1 MTRLAAFFL
10 VLLALALGMDR
21 SLGLYD
27 EGVILTG
34 AMRAAAGDVPHAG
47 FYTNYGPGVFYP
59 IAILFRLFGETVWV
73 ERLYDTAIR
82 AGIVMMA
89 YALVAGVAPRRIA
102 VAVAAASFLWVLG
115 IGFYGYPLFPVTLLA
130 LLAAALIQPA
140 LVGDAA
146 ARRLFFAGA
155 VVALAALTRYDV
167 GFVLFIGL
175 GVSLAAAKQWRAVA
189 MYIVGTAVLFLGAVA
204 VYASFAPL
212 GPFWHD
218 IFLFS
223 IPNYAPMR
231 SLPFPGLQ
239 EIRREPENIAVYTT
253 IVTCIAL
260 VALLAT
266 DRRGFAAR
274 SRAHWLALT
283 FTVLATL
290 FYMKGLVRVSP
301 IHLMSSIFASLIALG
316 AIAHVG
322 WIRGGGPRVAVAIL
336 ALAAAIP
343 ALQSTASAVVERAA
357 RHRFGFTLLSLKCL
371 TPPEMFDRVGCFMV
385 DSDRLQAYAAVA
397 RNTAPGE
404 RVFVGLGRH
413 DKIHVNDVLSYFAM
427 GRMPATRW
435 HHFDSGLQ
443 TSEPIQREMVR
454 ELESLKV
461 RFVILETTW
470 DHIAEPNGSG
480 ISSDVR
486 VLDDYLRARYRAVA
500 QFGEVYVLERSAP

>member
-10 VLLALALGMDR
+10 VLLALVLGMDR

-34 AMRAAAGDVPHAG
+34 AMRAAAGDIPHAG

-59 IAILFRLFGETVWV
+59 IAILFKLFGETVWI
-73 ERLYDTAIR
+73 ERLYDTAMR
-82 AGIVMMA
+82 AGIVIMA
-89 YALVAGVAPRRIA
+89 YSLVAEVASRRIA
-102 VAVAAASFLWVLG
+102 VAVAAASFLWLLG

-130 LLAAALIQPA
+130 LVAAALIQPA
-140 LVGDAA
+140 LVGDVSS
-146 ARRLFFAGA
+146 RRLFFAGA

-175 GVSLAAAKQWRAVA
+175 GGPLVATKQWRAVA
-189 MYIVGTAVLFLGAVA
+189 MYIVGTAVVFLGCVA
-204 VYASFAPL
+204 VYAFFAPL

-218 IFLFS
+218 IFVFS
-223 IPNYAPMR
+223 IPSYAPMR

-239 EIRREPENIAVYTT
+239 DIRQEPDNIAVYST

-260 VALLAT
+260 AALLAAE
-266 DRRGFAAR
+266 RRSLAAR

-290 FYMKGLVRVSP
+290 FYLKGLVRVSP
-301 IHLMSSIFASLIALG
+301 IHLMSSILASLIALG
-316 AIAHVG
+316 AVGEIASRHG
-322 WIRGGGPRVAVAIL
+322 RGTRIAFAIL
-336 ALAAAIP
+336 ALAAGAT
-343 ALQSTASAVVERAA
+343 ALQSTASALAQRAA
-357 RHRFGFTLLSLKCL
+357 QRTIGLWSPCRMPPSELAGRF
-371 TPPEMFDRVGCFMV
+371 DCFLV
-385 DSDRLQAYAAVA
+385 DANRRRAYALVA
-397 RNTAPGE
+397 HETTPGE

-413 DKIHVNDVLSYFAM
+413 DKIHINDVLSYFAM

-443 TSEPIQREMVR
+443 TSEPIQREMVG
-454 ELESLKV
+454 ELESRKV

-470 DHIAEPNGSG
+470 DGIAEPNGSG
-480 ISSDVR
+480 QSSGVR
-486 VLDDYLRARYRAVA
+486 VLDDYLRGAYSAVA
-500 QFGEVYVLERSAP
+500 QFGDVYVLERKAP